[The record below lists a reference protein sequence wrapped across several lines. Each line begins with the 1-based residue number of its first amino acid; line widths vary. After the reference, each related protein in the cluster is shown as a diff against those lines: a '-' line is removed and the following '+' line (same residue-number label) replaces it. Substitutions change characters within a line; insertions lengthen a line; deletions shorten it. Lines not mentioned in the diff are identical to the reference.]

1 MCSLNLSVFIDIQIR
16 SKTDLKKK
24 KKMILKKT
32 FFKLMNNAVFG
43 KLWKIYKK
51 KKVLNL
57 SKQKEEEII

>member
-51 KKVLNL
+51 KRY
-57 SKQKEEEII
+57 